1 MFVCCNS
8 LWRTT
13 MSAITTCSFGINV
26 TLCELHLTIACV
38 TTQLRSPLIC
48 LSALVVAWLCLA
60 EPLFFLIILS
70 ISSEETRSYSRLLLW
85 GSWPRYKEDSRW
97 GFCSFLQLTEL
108 PWLHR
113 LGAQILGLARLS
125 LTHLSSA
132 VNFSGFSCIS
142 VYLSLWCLANLKDT
156 IWLMSNL

>member
-1 MFVCCNS
+1 
-8 LWRTT
+8 

-97 GFCSFLQLTEL
+97 GFCSFLQLTKL

-113 LGAQILGLARLS
+113 LGAQIIWVRFWAWQDSLS
-125 LTHLSSA
+125 LTCRVPSIFLDFPA
-132 VNFSGFSCIS
+132 LLFIFLFGVWQIWRTPFD
-142 VYLSLWCLANLKDT
+142 WCLNFKL
-156 IWLMSNL
+156 